1 MSLPAFRLLRPRKVE
16 QAVEL
21 LAKHAANIQVLA
33 GGTDLIPSLRQKL
46 FEPKYVLDIR
56 GLGELRGIRQSGEDG
71 VEIGALTTLTEIERS
86 FFLREHYSVL
96 REAAPAAGSRPRPPT
111 R

>member
-1 MSLPAFRLLRPRKVE
+1 MSLPAFRLLRPGKVE

-56 GLGELRGIRQSGEDG
+56 GLGELRGIRRQPAVGH
-71 VEIGALTTLTEIERS
+71 RPHQ
-86 FFLREHYSVL
+86 RN
-96 REAAPAAGSRPRPPT
+96 APTRAAGLMLRRLVRGT
-111 R
+111 RRQTHPAMDTLLQH